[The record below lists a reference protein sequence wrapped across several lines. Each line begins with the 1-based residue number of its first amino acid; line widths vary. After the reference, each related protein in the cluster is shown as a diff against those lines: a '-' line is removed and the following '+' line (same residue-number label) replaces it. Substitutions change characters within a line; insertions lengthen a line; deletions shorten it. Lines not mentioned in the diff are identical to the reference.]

1 MREQQNYRAAIYCRL
16 SSEDGADH
24 ESMSIGNQRAL
35 LTEYVE
41 KQGWEVVDT
50 YIDDGFSGT
59 NFDRPGFQRM
69 IADIEKGRINL
80 VITKDLSRL
89 GRNYIMCGQYTEI
102 YFPERHVRYIALND
116 GVDTLNQTSS
126 MDITPFKHILNDMY
140 AKDISTKIK
149 STLHTKARRGEYLG
163 ALDPYGYLRHPDD
176 KHKLIINEETAP
188 IVRRIFE
195 MSAAGMGSRSIC
207 TVLNDEGILSPAE
220 YTRFRKHDPTKDGEF
235 VRKRFWCQTYL
246 RSILKNEMYVGCMVQ
261 GRQYTPSYRSKKRE
275 PVPKEDW
282 IVVPDMHEPIVTREL
297 FDEAQK
303 KMQARKKV
311 IKPLDEP
318 RLFSGLFYCEA
329 CGTAMRQHT
338 TGNGKYTY
346 FICGKHHAI
355 GKLACSSHY
364 INYDIFYQVIQEDI
378 RRNAKLFSEDSEQA
392 AKKLMELKCAD
403 EQKQAAKMKRDLTSA
418 KKRLADLDVK
428 LKRAYEDN
436 MNGKLPDHIFSMFIA
451 DYDAERAGLRSSI
464 SDMEKA
470 LEKVR
475 DAKSDIDRF
484 AALIKKY
491 TSFEELDRFMLNE
504 LIDRITIYE
513 TPGMGRNRIGKEKTI
528 TIYYKFVGA
537 IQYYFRI

>member
-35 LTEYVE
+35 LTEYVQ

-188 IVRRIFE
+188 VVRRIFE
-195 MSAAGMGSRSIC
+195 MRAGIGARSIAS
-207 TVLNDEGILSPAE
+207 TLNNEGILSPKE
-220 YTRFRKHDPTKDGEF
+220 YTRFRKHNPERDGEF
-235 VRKRFWCQTYL
+235 ERRHFWTRTYVHFML
-246 RSILKNEMYVGCMVQ
+246 QNEIYVGSMVQ

-275 PVPKEDW
+275 PIPKEDW
-282 IVVPDMHEPIVTREL
+282 VVVPDMHEPIISREL

-303 KMQARKKV
+303 RLIARKKT
-311 IKPLDEP
+311 IKAKDEP
-318 RLFSGLFYCEA
+318 ALFAGLFYCEA
-329 CGTAMRQHT
+329 CGTSMKLGVSQQ
-338 TGNGKYTY
+338 KYFY
-346 FICGKHHAI
+346 YMCGRSQAI
-355 GKLACSSHY
+355 GTVACSSHY
-364 INYDIFYQVIQEDI
+364 INRDTLYQVVQEDI
-378 RRNAKLFSEDSEQA
+378 QRNARLFSEDTEKA
-392 AKKLMELKCAD
+392 AQKLMELKCAD
-403 EQKQAAKMKRDLTSA
+403 QQKQTATMKRDLASA
-418 KKRLADLDVK
+418 KKRLADLDMK
-428 LKRAYEDN
+428 LKRTYEDN
-436 MNGKLPDHIFSMFIA
+436 MSGKLPDHIFTMFIA
-451 DYDAERAGLRSSI
+451 DYDTERATLKANI
-464 SDMEKA
+464 AEIEKA

-475 DAKSDIDRF
+475 DTKADIDRF
-484 AALIKKY
+484 ADLIRKY
-491 TSFEELDRFMLNE
+491 TSFEKLDRFMLHE

-513 TPGMGRNRIGKEKTI
+513 TPGMGRCRKGKEKRI

-537 IQYYFRI
+537 IQ

>member
-378 RRNAKLFSEDSEQA
+378 RRNAKLFSDDSEQA

-451 DYDAERAGLRSSI
+451 DYDAERAELRSSI

-537 IQYYFRI
+537 IQ

>member
-246 RSILKNEMYVGCMVQ
+246 RSSLKNEMYVGCMVQ

-537 IQYYFRI
+537 IQ

>member
-176 KHKLIINEETAP
+176 KHQLIINEETAP

-537 IQYYFRI
+537 IQ

>member
-338 TGNGKYTY
+338 TGNGRYTY

-537 IQYYFRI
+537 IQ

>member
-428 LKRAYEDN
+428 LNRAYEDN

-537 IQYYFRI
+537 IQ

>member
-126 MDITPFKHILNDMY
+126 MDITPFKHILNDMF

-378 RRNAKLFSEDSEQA
+378 RRNAKLFSDDSEQA

-537 IQYYFRI
+537 IQ

>member
-470 LEKVR
+470 LEKVL

-537 IQYYFRI
+537 IQ

>member
-69 IADIEKGRINL
+69 IADIEKRRINL

-537 IQYYFRI
+537 IQ